1 MVASLLDAA
10 EMMGVVT
17 RKGSWYSYDGANFA
31 QGRLN
36 AVDYLKNENAAL
48 EELND
53 RVRQKLLIGKCID
66 VPQLSSRQVIEL
78 ESDGASAE
86 EAEADTTT
94 ISSGDE
100 QLGTVK
106 SQVISAV

>member
-10 EMMGVVT
+10 ELMGVVT
-17 RKGSWYSYDGANFA
+17 RKGSWYSYDDANFA
-31 QGRLN
+31 QGRVN
-36 AVDYLKNENAAL
+36 AVDYLKNNNIAL

-53 RVRQKLLIGKCID
+53 RVRQKLIIGKCND
-66 VPQLSSRQVIEL
+66 VTQLSSRQIIEL
-78 ESDGASAE
+78 ESDAA
-86 EAEADTTT
+86 ATT